1 MYTDFMLYTPTKL
14 LFGCGKLN
22 ELGNQA
28 LPGKKALLL
37 ISSGKSVRVSD
48 TLARNARET
57 MGGLFLANPCEMTH
71 EDCVGIFERAYR

>member
-37 ISSGKSVRVSD
+37 ISSGKSVRVSG
-48 TLARNARET
+48 TLDRNARET